1 MKRQLASSYGAVAE
15 VTGAQRHS
23 ERRTPA
29 DGTVR
34 LNTQLHVALRASG
47 GVRGSTYESAM
58 AGLQAAFR
66 RKRGD

>member
-1 MKRQLASSYGAVAE
+1 MSSIGVVLE
-15 VTGAQRHS
+15 VSGAQRHS
-23 ERRTPA
+23 ERRTPE
-29 DGTVR
+29 DRTVR
-34 LNTQLHVALRASG
+34 FNNDLHASLRASG